1 MALCDKRYTESLE
14 IAVGR
19 RHLGFK
25 ERILFKLS
33 IKFNLWTQ
41 RILELLRGLQHIYLV
56 CLLHKTHTELLFFK
70 SIRKKTTESP
80 S

>member
-1 MALCDKRYTESLE
+1 MALCDKRYTKSLE
-14 IAVGR
+14 IALGR
-19 RHLGFK
+19 RHFGFK
-25 ERILFKLS
+25 ERSLLKLS

-56 CLLHKTHTELLFFK
+56 CLFHKTHTALLFYK
-70 SIRKKTTESP
+70 SIRQKTTESP